1 MLRGMDYS
9 PPHSGCHLLLEA
21 LDREQLVAL
30 MVDLEGGVI
39 DLEVL
44 VQLVFELAAG
54 GVAVRGCVDEDVS

>member
-1 MLRGMDYS
+1 MSRGIDYS
-9 PPHSGCHLLLEA
+9 PRHSDCHLLLEA

-54 GVAVRGCVDEDVS
+54 GVAVGGRVDEDVS

>member
-1 MLRGMDYS
+1 MSRGIDYS
-9 PPHSGCHLLLEA
+9 PRHSGCHLLLEA

-44 VQLVFELAAG
+44 VQLVFEDRKS
-54 GVAVRGCVDEDVS
+54 VV